1 MASEKPKEKPV
12 PCMSHFAVSPV
23 KQEEWE
29 SDLFSNFSLL
39 TQFVNSE
46 VRLEPK
52 IYDSEA

>member
-12 PCMSHFAVSPV
+12 PYMSHVAVSPV
-23 KQEEWE
+23 KQEERE